1 VAVRPAPEAV
11 WSKRR
16 IGKRVLLLVAAAIG
30 LYVVWP
36 SLIEIFS
43 AWPELSSLDPWWLV
57 MTFVCEAL
65 SFGLLWLLLELAL
78 QTDRT
83 LLVAS
88 SHLAS
93 NAFGRVMPGGGAAGA
108 ALQYRLLVRGGLDGP
123 SVASGLTATQLVS
136 TAVLAA
142 MPLLSLPAIIGGSA
156 VDRGLV
162 HAAVVGVAAFVLI
175 LTATGLL
182 LGSDRALRA
191 VATAAQWAR
200 TRVLR
205 GREPV
210 HDLPDR
216 LVAQRNAM
224 VRVLGKRWWLALT
237 TAAGRSLLDFLALL
251 CALSAVGT
259 APRPGLVLLAYVAA
273 SLLGMIPIT
282 PGGLGFVEAG
292 LTTMLALAGVPPGDA
307 VVATLAYRLASYWL
321 PLVVGAVAYGGYHFG
336 FRARAAS

>member
-1 VAVRPAPEAV
+1 MTLDAV
-11 WSKRR
+11 WSRR
-16 IGKRVLLLVAAAIG
+16 RFGKRILLLIAAGIG
-30 LYVVWP
+30 LYIVWP
-36 SLIEIFS
+36 SLVEIFS
-43 AWPELSSLDPWWLV
+43 AWPQLSSLEPWWLA

-65 SFGLLWLLLELAL
+65 SFALLWLLLELAL
-78 QTDRT
+78 QTNRT

-108 ALQYRLLVRGGLDGP
+108 ALQYRRLVRGGLVPATVG
-123 SVASGLTATQLVS
+123 SGLAATQLI
-136 TAVLAA
+136 TIAVVAA

-162 HAAVVGVAAFVLI
+162 RAAVIGVVAFAVI

-182 LGSDRALRA
+182 LGSDRALLA
-191 VATAAQWAR
+191 VAGAAQWAR
-200 TRVLR
+200 NRVLR
-205 GREPV
+205 KRAPV
-210 HDLPDR
+210 QDLPER
-216 LVAQRNAM
+216 LKHQRDTM
-224 VRVLGKRWWLALT
+224 VHTLGRRWWLALT
-237 TAAGRSLLDFLALL
+237 AAIGKTLLDFFALL

-259 APRPGLVLLAYVAA
+259 TPRPGLVLLAFVTA

-292 LTTMLALAGVPPGDA
+292 LTGTLALAGVAPADA

-321 PLVVGAVAYGGYHFG
+321 PLVAGAAAYGGYSLG
-336 FRARAAS
+336 F